1 MILFFF
7 NSVELPRAVTSN
19 MDASF
24 NAFLEDEYLAK
35 KHPVS
40 LTEISTYP
48 FTVNTDSLSLALNRF
63 RIVFNLKDNMLLNW
77 GDSIVRAFS
86 VNNHILVEWT
96 GENKANIS
104 KYEVEKSSDGIHFTK
119 VYSCVAKRLNQ
130 NDVNYSWRDIHPFPR
145 NNYYRIRIITA
156 LENFKYS
163 SIVVVKK
170 DESNSGISLHSNPV
184 RDGVII
190 LFFKNLPAGW
200 FKVRLLNSAGQ
211 TVFIKHINHALG
223 SSLEKINSGGK
234 LVPGI
239 YQLEITSP
247 DKELTIIKVVI
258 S

>member
-1 MILFFF
+1 M
-7 NSVELPRAVTSN
+7 
-19 MDASF
+19 
-24 NAFLEDEYLAK
+24 
-35 KHPVS
+35 
-40 LTEISTYP
+40 
-48 FTVNTDSLSLALNRF
+48 
-63 RIVFNLKDNMLLNW
+63 
-77 GDSIVRAFS
+77 
-86 VNNHILVEWT
+86 VEWT

-130 NDVNYSWRDIHPFPR
+130 NDVNYSWRDIHPFAR
-145 NNYYRIRIITA
+145 NNYYRIRIVTA